1 MGNFSN
7 AALWNSL
14 RAQYPDFKSLTSEG
28 TADLFTEKG
37 FDALAVSNIAALNKF
52 FELSMRVIFQKIDIA
67 KVKTR
72 LKECGLIENFSEANG
87 GYLQRMSMEAIMPVS
102 PGFSDLVDGGSVDPF
117 IVRKPDAKER
127 FFGFNFDYQSF
138 ITIQEFQAKTMF
150 INDNGVSAFFAGI
163 MAGLEMGYAMQ
174 TEQNIYK
181 CLHELINATELKDSQ
196 VLTMATWTDA
206 GVTDAE
212 LKDFIANLQDLA
224 TAMDVAMVQPGFN
237 MNGFKTS
244 YDPSQFKVLVRA
256 GIKNKIKRQL
266 MVGAY
271 NPEELT
277 IPFEML
283 EVADFGGIEHYVDLT
298 NPIDGTVKTIVY
310 PHYNTVG
317 TVDGW
322 SFVEAGE
329 TGYRL
334 DYALDSDDVYTDD
347 LDSDVLAVVAQKGII
362 FTTTKNAYSVQPIL
376 NPRGQY
382 TNYWANAKNNGVN
395 YDKNYGLIIVKKPT
409 ATP

>member
-7 AALWNSL
+7 VALWNSL
-14 RAQYPDFKSLTSEG
+14 RAKYPDFKSLTSEG

-37 FDALAVSNIAALNKF
+37 FDTLAASNITALNKF

-67 KVKTR
+67 TVKTR
-72 LKECGLIENFSEANG
+72 LKECGLVENFSEANG
-87 GYLQRMSMEAIMPVS
+87 GYIQRMSMEAIMPVS
-102 PGFSDLVDGGSVDPF
+102 PGFSNLVDGGSVDPF

-127 FFGFNFDYQSF
+127 FFGINFDYQSF
-138 ITIQEFQAKTMF
+138 ITIQEFQARTMF

-163 MAGLEMGYAMQ
+163 MAGLEMGYVMQ
-174 TEQNIYK
+174 MEQNIYK
-181 CLHELINATELKDSQ
+181 CLHSLINSDEIQDSQ
-196 VLTMATWTDA
+196 VLTMTTWTDA
-206 GVTDAE
+206 AVTDAE

-283 EVADFGGIEHYVDLT
+283 EVSDFGGIEHYVDVA
-298 NPIDGTVKTIVY
+298 TVKTVVY
-310 PHYNTVG
+310 PHYNAVG

-322 SFVEAGE
+322 SLFEAG
-329 TGYRL
+329 TVGYKL
-334 DYALDSDDVYTDD
+334 DYALDSEDVYTED

-395 YDKNYGLIIVKKPT
+395 YDKNYGLIIIKKP
-409 ATP
+409 